1 MTAGTVLPPETPDCH
16 GTPDYANRRGRIP
29 PAILSAADEG
39 GPVAQPLR
47 LGDNPWQVT
56 AITGEDGELSPVI
69 EGTSPLVAFEDGQA
83 TGHGSCNR
91 FFGPYEA
98 SGDGDLEFGDL
109 GTTMMAC
116 LDAIMEQ
123 ERAFLDALI
132 SVDAYSIAGPTLEMR
147 SLGDVIL
154 LFEATSTALANT
166 SWRLT
171 GLNNGK
177 QAVVSVAADNGITA
191 TFTEDGTLAG
201 SSGCNTYR
209 ATWATDGDTITIGPP
224 MGTKKMCQGEGVMEQ
239 EARYL
244 ELLGVVATYR
254 LDAGGLEM
262 FDAGGA
268 RQLTFTRA
276 EE

>member
-1 MTAGTVLPPETPDCH
+1 V
-16 GTPDYANRRGRIP
+16 
-29 PAILSAADEG
+29 AA
-39 GPVAQPLR
+39 PLQ
-47 LGDNPWQVT
+47 LGDNPWQTT
-56 AITGEDGELSPVI
+56 AISGEYGELTPVI
-69 EGTSPLVAFEDGQA
+69 EDTSAFIAFKDGQA
-83 TGHGSCNR
+83 TGDGSCNR

-98 SGDGDLEFGDL
+98 SSGGDLEFGDL

-132 SVDAYSIAGPTLEMR
+132 SVDTYSIAGSTLEMR
-147 SLGDVIL
+147 SLGDVVL
-154 LFEATSTALANT
+154 LFEATPTALANT

-171 GLNNGK
+171 GIDDGK
-177 QAVVSVAADNGITA
+177 QAVVSVTADTEITA

-209 ATWATDGDTITIGPP
+209 ATWATDGDSIDIGPP
-224 MGTKKMCQGEGVMEQ
+224 MGTKKMCEGEGVMEQ

-244 ELLGVVATYR
+244 ELLGVVKRYR

-262 FDAGGA
+262 LDDAGA
-268 RQLTFTRA
+268 RQLTFTRTG
-276 EE
+276 E

>member
-1 MTAGTVLPPETPDCH
+1 M
-16 GTPDYANRRGRIP
+16 
-29 PAILSAADEG
+29 AA
-39 GPVAQPLR
+39 PLQ
-47 LGDNPWQVT
+47 LADNPWQVT
-56 AITGEDGELSPVI
+56 AIAGEYGELTPVI
-69 EGTSPLVAFEDGQA
+69 EDTSAFIVFEDAQA

-91 FFGPYEA
+91 FFGPYET
-98 SGDGDLEFGDL
+98 SNGGDLEFGDL

-132 SVDAYSIAGPTLEMR
+132 AVDAYSIAGSTLEMR
-147 SLGDVIL
+147 SLGEVIL
-154 LFEATSTALANT
+154 LFEATPTALANT

-171 GLNNGK
+171 GINNGK
-177 QAVVSVAADNGITA
+177 EAVLSVAADTEITA

-209 ATWATDGDTITIGPP
+209 ATWTSENDSIEIGPP
-224 MGTKKMCQGEGVMEQ
+224 MGTKKMCVGEGVMEQ

-244 ELLGVVATYR
+244 EVLGVVTRYR

-262 FDAGGA
+262 LDAGGA
-268 RQLTFTRA
+268 RQLTFARV

>member
-1 MTAGTVLPPETPDCH
+1 M
-16 GTPDYANRRGRIP
+16 
-29 PAILSAADEG
+29 AA
-39 GPVAQPLR
+39 PLQ
-47 LGDNPWQVT
+47 LGDNAWQAT
-56 AITGEDGELSPVI
+56 AIAGDNGDLAPVI
-69 EGTSPLVAFEDGQA
+69 EDTSAFVAFEDGQA

-91 FFGPYEA
+91 FFGPYET
-98 SGDGDLEFGDL
+98 SGGGDLEFGDL

-132 SVDAYSIAGPTLEMR
+132 SVDAYSIAGSTLEMR
-147 SLGDVIL
+147 SSGDVVV
-154 LFEATSTALANT
+154 LFEAIPTALANT

-171 GLNNGK
+171 SLNNGK
-177 QAVVSVAADNGITA
+177 QAVVSVVADTEITA

-209 ATWATDGDTITIGPP
+209 ATWATENDSIDIGPP

-244 ELLGVVATYR
+244 EVLGLVTRHR
-254 LDAGGLEM
+254 LGAGGLEM
-262 FDAGGA
+262 FDDDGA